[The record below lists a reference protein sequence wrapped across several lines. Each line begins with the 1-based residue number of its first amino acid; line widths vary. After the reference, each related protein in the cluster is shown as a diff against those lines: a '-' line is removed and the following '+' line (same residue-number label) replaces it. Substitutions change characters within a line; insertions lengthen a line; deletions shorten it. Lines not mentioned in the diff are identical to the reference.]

1 MIFLKCICRQIESF
15 LKKTFHRYLI
25 LRFEISPQAPV
36 NLVLL
41 SLYYAQSIRANI
53 HTEVCLTPTSVFLI
67 TKPQHVVE
75 GEGLSCTQQ
84 VSLSQRRLEH
94 TPTVYA

>member
-1 MIFLKCICRQIESF
+1 MIFKNVF
-15 LKKTFHRYLI
+15 LGKLNHFLQKTFHLYLI

-41 SLYYAQSIRANI
+41 SLYYAQSIRAHI
-53 HTEVCLTPTSVFLI
+53 HTEVCLTPTSVLLI
-67 TKPQHVVE
+67 TMLQHVVE
-75 GEGLSCTQQ
+75 GERLSCTQQ
-84 VSLSQRRLEH
+84 VSLSQRRLER